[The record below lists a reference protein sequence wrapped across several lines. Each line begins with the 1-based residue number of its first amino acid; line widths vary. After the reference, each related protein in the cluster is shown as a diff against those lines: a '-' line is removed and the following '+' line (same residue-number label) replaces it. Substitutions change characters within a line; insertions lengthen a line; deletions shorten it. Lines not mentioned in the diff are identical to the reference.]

1 MSLPQHERRQH
12 PRAQAEEL
20 PLHIGDETE
29 SALRVRDLSQS
40 GVAFFCDEAIPM
52 MTAVKV
58 AIEMPGGDLIQAEG
72 VVVRC
77 ERLSPAIGHYEVAI
91 FFQSLNPGALQ
102 VIQTYVASRL

>member
-20 PLHIGDETE
+20 PLRIGDQAE

-58 AIEMPGGDLIQAEG
+58 AIEMPSGDLIQAEG

-77 ERLSPAIGHYEVAI
+77 ERLSPAIGHYEIAI
-91 FFQSLNPGALQ
+91 FFQSLN
-102 VIQTYVASRL
+102 